1 MQFYISSLWGKN
13 ISPNLTNSK
22 GPKPNFFG
30 PLEPEPLEKNESR
43 SRKKISRNLY
53 EIGQAVIKY
62 TLKCITSKI
71 IIFFRIL
78 YLFLFLE

>member
-30 PLEPEPLEKNESR
+30 PLEPEPLEINEESEPEKN
-43 SRKKISRNLY
+43 
-53 EIGQAVIKY
+53 
-62 TLKCITSKI
+62 
-71 IIFFRIL
+71 
-78 YLFLFLE
+78 